1 MQINIFNELRMKKI
15 RNSVYLIIF
24 GICLCTLYSCKK
36 ETEII
41 DPNALGAAY
50 YPLTIDKFWIYKVDS
65 INYSKTIG
73 VVVDSSSSYIM
84 ELVRDSF
91 LNKENE
97 QVYEIDI
104 FHQRDTGGV
113 WELIDNS
120 FITRNKSNLRK
131 TEFGLDFIR
140 LVFPVQKNKSWDGN
154 ILIAKNNSVFING
167 EPFEPFRY
175 WNGNTYYYKNIL
187 KNVLVGEKQYAKVA
201 EVEEINYDNDLYNYI
216 YATAKYAENAGMV
229 YREFWLLKTS
239 IDNPSVGWKQK
250 AERGFILRQTL
261 IQHN

>member
-1 MQINIFNELRMKKI
+1 MKKI
-15 RNSVYLIIF
+15 NLSLNFLLF
-24 GICLCTLYSCKK
+24 GICMGAIFSCKE
-36 ETEII
+36 ET
-41 DPNALGAAY
+41 DPLDLNSLGSAY
-50 YPLTIDKFWIYKVDS
+50 YPISIDQYWIYQVDS

-73 VVVDSSSSYIM
+73 VKIDSSSSYIM

-91 LNKENE
+91 LNKDNE
-97 QVYEIDI
+97 PVYEIDL
-104 FHQRDTGGV
+104 FYRSDSSKN

-120 FITRNKSNLRK
+120 FITRNNSMLRK

-154 ILIAKNNSVFING
+154 ILISKNNSVFING

-175 WNGNTYYYKNIL
+175 WNGNTYYYKNLL
-187 KNVLVGEKQYAKVA
+187 KNVTIGKSTYPKVA

-216 YATAKYAENAGMV
+216 FAEAKYAENVGMI

-261 IQHN
+261 IEHN